1 MALVNHAYAVMPAA
15 GQNITNTAYASF
27 VQKDGLIGQ
36 AVSNTVQVTINPQY
50 VISLTSPA
58 RQEINAGAKVIWLN
72 TLTNHSNT
80 QADISIDKNSVPEL
94 SNIKIYVD
102 SNQNGEFD
110 RSDLLV
116 TGHLSLESGQQVDLW
131 VVADSSSSL
140 NDSQQVDLPLRA
152 YVIQDPT
159 AIADAVNGLIS
170 FLPQL
175 TATKA
180 VDKVVSNQSG
190 SVLRFNL
197 YLKRKKYL
205 YA

>member
-1 MALVNHAYAVMPAA
+1 VIKRVQPLYNHKIKLIFSSLATAMALVNHAYAVMPAA

-102 SNQNGEFD
+102 SFGC
-110 RSDLLV
+110 R
-116 TGHLSLESGQQVDLW
+116 
-131 VVADSSSSL
+131 
-140 NDSQQVDLPLRA
+140 
-152 YVIQDPT
+152 
-159 AIADAVNGLIS
+159 
-170 FLPQL
+170 
-175 TATKA
+175 
-180 VDKVVSNQSG
+180 
-190 SVLRFNL
+190 
-197 YLKRKKYL
+197 
-205 YA
+205 

>member
-27 VQKDGLIGQ
+27 VQRDGLIGQ
-36 AVSNTVQVTINPQY
+36 AVSNTVQVTITPQY

-58 RQEINAGAKVIWLN
+58 RQEINAGDKVIWLN
-72 TLTNHSNT
+72 TLTNHSNA
-80 QADISIDKNSVPEL
+80 QAEISIDPTSVAEL

-116 TGHLSLESGQQVDLW
+116 TGHLTLESGQKVDLW
-131 VVADSSSSL
+131 VIADSSSSL

-180 VDKVVSNQSG
+180 VDKDRKSVV
-190 SVLRFNL
+190 
-197 YLKRKKYL
+197 
-205 YA
+205 